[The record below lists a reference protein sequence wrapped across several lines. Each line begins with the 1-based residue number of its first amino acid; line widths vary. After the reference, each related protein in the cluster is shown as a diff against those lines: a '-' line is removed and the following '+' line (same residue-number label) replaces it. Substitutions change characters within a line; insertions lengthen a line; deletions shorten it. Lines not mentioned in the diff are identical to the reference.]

1 MNYQELLKRAMGSD
15 GLSAN
20 FIGKNNETMEKILKF
35 ENKTF
40 GMVVK
45 NGTDKD
51 VTFVLVKGSFPNLEE
66 IKKKYSDVDAILA
79 DGDFF
84 EDGIEGYTKK
94 VNCRVIGAS
103 SVAHLQEFFA
113 HAYEGEITD
122 LQMTSTEKNNFY
134 DTVQVVLPSP
144 FEAMPAQQ
152 LDLSQYLDPSQ
163 FDQNRILANN
173 IGIPLAPLNMVMFRI
188 RAHSEINYT
197 FTINAWS
204 RTRLG

>member
-1 MNYQELLKRAMGSD
+1 MNYQELLKRAMGPD

-20 FIGKNNETMEKILKF
+20 FTGKNNEKMEKILKF
-35 ENKTF
+35 EDKTF

-51 VTFVLVKGSFPNLEE
+51 VTFALIKGSFPNLEE
-66 IKKKYSDVDAILA
+66 IKKKYNDVDAILA

-84 EDGIEGYTKK
+84 EDTVDGYTKK
-94 VNCRVIGAS
+94 ANCRVIGAS

-113 HAYEGEITD
+113 HGYEGEISN
-122 LQMTSTEKNNFY
+122 LQMTSTEKGNFY
-134 DTVQVVLPSP
+134 DTVQIALPSP
-144 FEAMPAQQ
+144 FETMPAKQ

-163 FDQNRILANN
+163 FDQNRILADN
-173 IGIPLAPLNMVMFRI
+173 IGIPLTPLNVVLFRI